1 MIVFAVITLQK
12 LELSE
17 YKSCMLKVGR
27 NCNYQTANFR
37 TLRLQTMHVKNAK
50 KASSK
55 LQRMQTTLS
64 RNYCSISAPKLSAVI
79 HCLQWMTAKIAL
91 KLQWEIE
98 HSGNLQNLQGNY
110 LQCTERRIFPI
121 FINFITHNSIISNT
135 IRK

>member
-1 MIVFAVITLQK
+1 MIIFAIIRLQK
-12 LELSE
+12 SELSE
-17 YKSCMLKVGR
+17 CKSCMLRIGR

-64 RNYCSISAPKLSAVI
+64 RNCSSKNALKLSAVI

-91 KLQWEIE
+91 NLQWDFG
-98 HSGNLQNLQGNY
+98 HSVNMQNLQ
-110 LQCTERRIFPI
+110 
-121 FINFITHNSIISNT
+121 
-135 IRK
+135 